1 MASMG
6 WIGAGE
12 RGMSEASEDLFEMA
26 NLYPATTGLPMTVWV
41 SPRGNARHDVRVEVN
56 MTNGNQMNLANTAA
70 VAVRLQPRVVTGRLL
85 STDEQAVFAWV
96 TLNEAALVRPG
107 RHGWACRTTAT
118 DLTTGVLTYRASG
131 RCEMRNRGACRAP

>member
-1 MASMG
+1 MG

-12 RGMSEASEDLFEMA
+12 CGMSDASEDLFELA

-96 TLNEAALVRPG
+96 TLNEAALADYWDG
-107 RHGWACRTTAT
+107 RVDTAG
-118 DLTTGVLTYRASG
+118 LVG
-131 RCEMRNRGACRAP
+131 RLRRI

>member
-1 MASMG
+1 
-6 WIGAGE
+6 
-12 RGMSEASEDLFEMA
+12 MSEASEDLFEMA
-26 NLYPATTGLPMTVWV
+26 DLYPATTGLPMTVWV

-96 TLNEAALVRPG
+96 TLNEDPLVSYWNG
-107 RHGWACRTTAT
+107 VIDTAT
-118 DLTTGVLTYRASG
+118 LVGRLRGV
-131 RCEMRNRGACRAP
+131 

>member
-1 MASMG
+1 
-6 WIGAGE
+6 
-12 RGMSEASEDLFEMA
+12 MSEASEDLFEMA